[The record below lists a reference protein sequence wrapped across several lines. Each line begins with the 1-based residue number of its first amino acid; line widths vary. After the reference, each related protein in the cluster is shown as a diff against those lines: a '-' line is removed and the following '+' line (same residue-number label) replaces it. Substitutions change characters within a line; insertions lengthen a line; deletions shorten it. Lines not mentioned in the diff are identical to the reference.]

1 MAQKSNYALIS
12 ALYSNETKGLYSDIY
27 FPIIKYS
34 IVKIFSR
41 KELENSY
48 SSADAVN
55 EFIKDKFGI
64 DIPII
69 VIAKSILKISKFSKD
84 IAIETYE
91 KGNTFRILH
100 ASFTDEVNVDG
111 KEQLFSSKLGQIET
125 AYQQFLDEQGC
136 YNDHVSFLQFITDNT
151 DDILGYFENE
161 DSSKV
166 DEKYATLIFF
176 LQFLHDN
183 GTDLYVVANQLF
195 WSSIIVAFLTSER
208 PSIED
213 THEGIKTEFFL
224 DTSIVMGLLDLSNPL
239 REIYSKE
246 VCEIIKSSGGILRVN
261 PITLEEIKY
270 ILSSVETHG
279 PNPTTDIASACE
291 RRNLSS
297 NDLAQIRLH
306 LERLVEDKGINVFP
320 QMSNEEKY
328 KIKNS
333 YKGKKIIQLLGEYRS
348 KNPDSYS
355 SDNFREIHDIYMD
368 DFIRLRRKAKSGI
381 EFIYF
386 LTANVDLISF
396 CKLQHPS
403 ANYMISTGKVI
414 LDLWMHNAKP
424 IDISSCALT
433 ETMAHCLDLHSVK
446 VRSKIVE
453 VSRYYN
459 KTKDNFDPLVYRDF
473 IHKLYHRA
481 KNVIVT
487 VETNPDNEVQI
498 GNSWGKLIQDAVKAD
513 NLHYNETIAKANNE
527 KSKLLYQLASQ
538 NDELQRV
545 HNAFLEIKERDEQK
559 QERINGL
566 SSHNDKLQ
574 KQLSVKE
581 DILKQRE
588 NEIKVQLQAKLY
600 VEQLVKLH
608 ERKELLSVEV
618 SKLKKQILPLENER
632 RKSFCNWKPWLLNGI
647 ALFLI
652 FAAILVF
659 VLDFIKVFSLETYQ
673 YWICGSSIAIALF
686 LFNRASALNDK
697 IEIKRKET
705 YAKWERHH
713 LYYGDKLDRLNE
725 LSEELANIDK
735 KIKIGNME
743 NAKFYS

>member
-12 ALYSNETKGLYSDIY
+12 ALYSSETKGLYSDIY

-34 IVKIFSR
+34 IAKIFAR
-41 KELENSY
+41 KEFNNSY

-69 VIAKSILKISKFSKD
+69 VIAKSILKISKFTKD
-84 IAIETYE
+84 VVIETYE
-91 KGNTFRILH
+91 NGNSFKILH
-100 ASFTDEVNVDG
+100 ASFADDINIDG
-111 KEQLFSSKLGQIET
+111 KERLFSLKLEQIEN
-125 AYQQFLDEQGC
+125 AYRQFLEEQGC
-136 YNDHVSFLQFITDNT
+136 YDDHVSFLQFITDNT

-166 DEKYATLIFF
+166 DERYATLVFF
-176 LQFLHDN
+176 LHFLHDN
-183 GTDLYVVANQLF
+183 DSDLYVVANQLF

-213 THEGIKTEFFL
+213 THEGIKAEFFL
-224 DTSIVMGLLDLSNPL
+224 DTSIIMGILDLSNPL

-246 VCEIIKSSGGILRVN
+246 VCEIIQSSGGILRVN

-291 RRNLSS
+291 RRKLHS

-306 LERLVEDKGINVFP
+306 LENLIEAKGINVFP
-320 QMSNEEKY
+320 PMSNEEKY

-355 SDNFREIHDIYMD
+355 PDNFREIHDIYMD

-386 LTANVDLISF
+386 LTANIDLISF
-396 CKLQHPS
+396 CKMQHPTAS
-403 ANYMISTGKVI
+403 YMISTGKVI
-414 LDLWMHNAKP
+414 LDLWMHNTKP
-424 IDISSCALT
+424 VDISSCVLT

-487 VETNPDNEVQI
+487 VETDPDNEVQI
-498 GNSWGKLIQDAVKAD
+498 GNSWGKLIQDAVNAD
-513 NLHYNETIAKANNE
+513 NLHYDATIAKANNE
-527 KSKLLYQLASQ
+527 KNKLKDQVFSQ
-538 NDELQRV
+538 NEELQRV
-545 HNAFLEIKERDEQK
+545 NEALIDIKEKDAQK
-559 QERINGL
+559 EERIKGL
-566 SSHNDKLQ
+566 ALHNDSLNNQLDITENKL
-574 KQLSVKE
+574 KRKEEEYEAQLKAKE
-581 DILKQRE
+581 KAQ
-588 NEIKVQLQAKLY
+588 
-600 VEQLVKLH
+600 QLVKLH
-608 ERKELLSVEV
+608 EKKEQLTEQI
-618 SKLKKQILPLENER
+618 SKLKEQLLPLENQ
-632 RKSFCNWKPWLLNGI
+632 RKASFCNWKPVVLVI
-647 ALFLI
+647 VALI
-652 FAAILVF
+652 FVF
-659 VLDFIKVFSLETYQ
+659 VSILFYVLDIMNIFSLKTYQ
-673 YWICGSSIAIALF
+673 YWIFASLIAIALTF
-686 LFNRASALNDK
+686 FSRAWVLNEK
-697 IEIKRKET
+697 IEIRRNKAYK
-705 YAKWERHH
+705 KWENHN
-713 LYYGDKLDRLNE
+713 LYYAEKLASINE
-725 LSEELANIDK
+725 LSEKKAEVEV
-735 KIKIGNME
+735 KIKEI
-743 NAKFYS
+743 S

>member
-12 ALYSNETKGLYSDIY
+12 ALYSSETKGLYSDIY

-34 IVKIFSR
+34 IAKIFAR
-41 KELENSY
+41 KEFCNSY

-69 VIAKSILKISKFSKD
+69 VIAKSILKISTFTKD
-84 IAIETYE
+84 VVIETYE
-91 KGNTFRILH
+91 NGNSFKILH
-100 ASFTDEVNVDG
+100 ASFADDINIDG
-111 KEQLFSSKLGQIET
+111 KERLFSSKLEQIEN
-125 AYQQFLDEQGC
+125 AYRQFLEEQGC
-136 YNDHVSFLQFITDNT
+136 YDDHVSFLQFITDNT

-166 DEKYATLIFF
+166 DERYATLVFF
-176 LQFLHDN
+176 LHFLHDN
-183 GTDLYVVANQLF
+183 DSDLYVVANQLF

-213 THEGIKTEFFL
+213 THEGIKAEFFL
-224 DTSIVMGLLDLSNPL
+224 DTSIIMGILELSNPL

-246 VCEIIKSSGGILRVN
+246 VCEIIQSSGGILRVN

-291 RRNLSS
+291 RRKLHS

-306 LERLVEDKGINVFP
+306 LENLIEAKGINVFP
-320 QMSNEEKY
+320 PMSNEEKY

-355 SDNFREIHDIYMD
+355 PDNFREIHDIYMD

-386 LTANVDLISF
+386 LTANIDLISF
-396 CKLQHPS
+396 CKMQHPTAS
-403 ANYMISTGKVI
+403 YMISTGKVI
-414 LDLWMHNAKP
+414 LDLWMHNTKP
-424 IDISSCALT
+424 VDISSCVLT

-487 VETNPDNEVQI
+487 VETDPDNEVQI
-498 GNSWGKLIQDAVKAD
+498 GNSWGKLIQDAVNAD
-513 NLHYNETIAKANNE
+513 NLHYDATIAKANNE
-527 KSKLLYQLASQ
+527 KNKLKDQVFSQ
-538 NDELQRV
+538 NEELQRI
-545 HNAFLEIKERDEQK
+545 NEALIDIKEKDAQK
-559 QERINGL
+559 EKRIKGL
-566 SSHNDKLQ
+566 ALHNDNLNNQLDITENKL
-574 KQLSVKE
+574 KRKEEEYEAQLKAKE
-581 DILKQRE
+581 KAQ
-588 NEIKVQLQAKLY
+588 
-600 VEQLVKLH
+600 QLVKLH
-608 ERKELLSVEV
+608 EKKEQLTEQI
-618 SKLKKQILPLENER
+618 SKLKEQLLPLENQ
-632 RKSFCNWKPWLLNGI
+632 RKASFCNWKPVVLVIVALL
-647 ALFLI
+647 
-652 FAAILVF
+652 LVF
-659 VLDFIKVFSLETYQ
+659 VSILFYVLDVMNIFSLKTYQ
-673 YWICGSSIAIALF
+673 YWMFASLIAIALTF
-686 LFNRASALNDK
+686 FSRAWVLNEK
-697 IEIKRKET
+697 IEIRRNKAYK
-705 YAKWERHH
+705 KWENHN
-713 LYYGDKLDRLNE
+713 LYYAEKLASINE
-725 LSEELANIDK
+725 LSEKKAEVEA
-735 KIKIGNME
+735 KIKEI
-743 NAKFYS
+743 S